1 MLLNGGL
8 EKAATQGMPKLP
20 VRIANTLFVGFN
32 HAGRLEK
39 QNLCIRGRGLG
50 LGLQV
55 HQQKWALAPAAR
67 VIRNR
72 FVGLGTKQD
81 KTGGGF

>member
-50 LGLQV
+50 LR
-55 HQQKWALAPAAR
+55 PASASAK
-67 VIRNR
+67 
-72 FVGLGTKQD
+72 VGACSRSTRY
-81 KTGGGF
+81 T